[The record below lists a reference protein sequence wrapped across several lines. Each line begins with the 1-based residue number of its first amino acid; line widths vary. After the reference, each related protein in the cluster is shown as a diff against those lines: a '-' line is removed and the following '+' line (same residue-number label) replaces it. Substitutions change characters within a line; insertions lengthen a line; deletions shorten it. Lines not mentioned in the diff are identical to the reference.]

1 MLGLKYVCRIGQL
14 SCLSRR
20 ATLLPCSMHHL
31 PTPGPLQAPDAVQA
45 EQARLQRQLLMTQ
58 IVGFLAML
66 RATGAAATGAPAL
79 SSVGDQ
85 QLLRKVVSAQSVAS
99 SSRPSTAMS
108 HSSNSTTHSAGL
120 SLPAR
125 PPTASAALGPSAS
138 GFFARSRRPHSSPTR
153 PSAVAEWTRP
163 ASASLYSQR
172 PGTAASVAAGP
183 TSLSG
188 ITGRAADLKAALDEE
203 AEQLQDAI
211 DELQAEMPLK
221 GAALARVQAAA
232 AEESELPVSSLQRLR
247 RELQEHALAA
257 DAHDAE
263 AGAAGIARPEEA
275 GATTPP
281 RGARQARPSRIRAR
295 LTQRLHD
302 AELLAGTGTEQALDG
317 AAADA
322 GSASSDT
329 DDEPFLR
336 QDTWHRPS
344 SSAQNAAPAASSLA
358 SGLLADAESIFD

>member
-1 MLGLKYVCRIGQL
+1 
-14 SCLSRR
+14 
-20 ATLLPCSMHHL
+20 
-31 PTPGPLQAPDAVQA
+31 
-45 EQARLQRQLLMTQ
+45 MTQ
-58 IVGFLAML
+58 IVGFLTML
-66 RATGAAATGAPAL
+66 RATGAAAAGAPAL

-138 GFFARSRRPHSSPTR
+138 SFLARSRRPHSSPTR
-153 PSAVAEWTRP
+153 PSTAAEWTRP

-172 PGTAASVAAGP
+172 SGTAASVAAAGP

-188 ITGRAADLKAALDEE
+188 ITERAADLKAALDEE

-221 GAALARVQAAA
+221 GVALARVQAAA
-232 AEESELPVSSLQRLR
+232 AEESEMPVSSLQRLR

-257 DAHDAE
+257 DVQDAE
-263 AGAAGIARPEEA
+263 AEAAGIARPEDA

-302 AELLAGTGTEQALDG
+302 AELLADAGPEHALDS

-322 GSASSDT
+322 GSASSDS

-336 QDTWHRPS
+336 QGTWPRPS
-344 SSAQNAAPAASSLA
+344 SSTQNAAPAASSLA
-358 SGLLADAESIFD
+358 GGLLADAESIFD